1 MHDYKLYYWPMI
13 QGRGEFVRL
22 ALEDAGA
29 DYDDVAR
36 RDDPDA
42 GIGAIQA
49 LLESARRPSLAPP
62 FLADG
67 DWLIGQ
73 TANILMYLGPKLGL
87 APRTQRDRLWV
98 HQLDL
103 TVADF
108 VNEIHDTHH
117 PVGVSLY
124 YDEQRAEA
132 RRRSAI
138 FTDGRL
144 SKFLGYF
151 ERVAAGNRA
160 RGPWLVGS
168 RASTADLSVFQVLAG
183 LRYAFPKAMAARDG
197 HWPRL
202 TALEAEVAQ
211 RPRLAEY
218 LASPRR
224 IAFNEY
230 GIFRYYP
237 ELDAH

>member
-1 MHDYKLYYWPMI
+1 MADYSLYYWPMI

-36 RDDPDA
+36 RDAPGA
-42 GIGAIQA
+42 GIGAMQA
-49 LLESARRPSLAPP
+49 LMASGKRPSLAPP
-62 FLADG
+62 FLVDDG
-67 DWLIGQ
+67 LLIGQ
-73 TANILMYLGPKLGL
+73 TTNILLHLGPKLGL
-87 APRTQRDRLWV
+87 APRTMHDRLWV

-117 PVGVSLY
+117 PLGVSLY
-124 YDEQRAEA
+124 YEDQKPEAA
-132 RRRSAI
+132 RRAAV
-138 FTDGRL
+138 FVQERL
-144 SKFLGYF
+144 AKFLDYF
-151 ERVAAGNRA
+151 ERTARENTS

-168 RASTADLSVFQVLAG
+168 RISTADLSVFQVMAG
-183 LRYAFPKAMAARDG
+183 LRYAFPRAMSARESN
-197 HWPRL
+197 WPRL
-202 TALEAEVAQ
+202 LALHDAVAA

-224 IAFNEY
+224 LAFNEQ
-230 GIFRYYP
+230 GIFRRYP
-237 ELDAH
+237 ELDSE